1 MMNTQQQSFEPLP
14 QSGNPSGNAVGAD
27 WGGVSGRA
35 ITTWENQLLN
45 EWLADAFG
53 YYAIQL
59 GHYGRIAALG
69 GNRCS
74 ERYAIERGHE
84 CVQPSQPDEAGV
96 RRLDVADFS
105 VLPFSSDSLDVV
117 ILPHTLDEH
126 PDPHGVLR
134 EAYRVLRAEGRM
146 IILGCNP
153 FSLWGLQARYAR
165 WLDCN
170 GPRRFGL
177 YRNLQ
182 HAPLH
187 LTRLKDWLEL
197 LNCDVMQ
204 GKYGCYTPYVT
215 QQKWLERSAWLEKAG
230 DRWWGFAGAV
240 YALLVVKRVYSPTLV
255 GLIDE
260 KKASKKWVVQPA
272 VRVDGRIETPTQA
285 LSTGNHNE

>member
-1 MMNTQQQSFEPLP
+1 MSANKQFSSESTNP
-14 QSGNPSGNAVGAD
+14 QRLTLRAYWDS
-27 WGGVSGRA
+27 VSGRA
-35 ITTWENQLLN
+35 VSAWEAQLLN
-45 EWLADAFG
+45 DWLADAFG

-59 GHYGRIAALG
+59 GQNGRIAALA

-74 ERYAIERGHE
+74 ERYAIERGYAHT
-84 CVQPSQPDEAGV
+84 QPSQPDEHGV

-105 VLPFSSDSLDVV
+105 VLPFSSDSLDWV

-146 IILGCNP
+146 IILGFNP
-153 FSLWGLQARYAR
+153 LSLWGMQAKFHR
-165 WLDCN
+165 WFGCDEQ
-170 GPRRFGL
+170 RFGV
-177 YRNLQ
+177 YR
-182 HAPLH
+182 HIPHSPLH
-187 LTRLKDWLEL
+187 ISRLKDWIEL

-215 QQKWLERSAWLEKAG
+215 QEKWLQRTQWLEKAG
-230 DRWWGFAGAV
+230 DRWWGFGGAV

-260 KKASKKWVVQPA
+260 KKTMKPWRVQPA
-272 VRVDGRIETPTQA
+272 VRVETPNASRVVTTTSHE
-285 LSTGNHNE
+285 LNIEK

>member
-1 MMNTQQQSFEPLP
+1 MSAYKQSSSATRSASLPL
-14 QSGNPSGNAVGAD
+14 SAD
-27 WGGVSGRA
+27 WDSVSGRA
-35 ITTWENQLLN
+35 VSAWESQLLN

-59 GHYGRIAALG
+59 GQNGRIAALN

-84 CVQPSQPDEAGV
+84 HPQSSQPNAFGV
-96 RRLDVADFS
+96 RQLDVADFS
-105 VLPFSSDSLDVV
+105 VLPFSSDSLDWV

-146 IILGCNP
+146 IILGFNP
-153 FSLWGLQARYAR
+153 FSLWGAQARLR
-165 WLDCN
+165 HW
-170 GPRRFGL
+170 FGCAEPGFGV
-177 YRNLQ
+177 YR
-182 HAPLH
+182 HMPHPPLH
-187 LTRLKDWLEL
+187 ISRLKDWIEL

-204 GKYGCYTPYVT
+204 GKYGCYTPYVM
-215 QQKWLERSAWLEKAG
+215 QEKWLQRTQWLEKAG

-260 KKASKKWVVQPA
+260 KKTMKPWRVQPA
-272 VRVDGRIETPTQA
+272 VRVETPNA
-285 LSTGNHNE
+285 SRVAHATGHPLNTEK

>member
-1 MMNTQQQSFEPLP
+1 MSTQQQSFEPLP
-14 QSGNPSGNAVGAD
+14 PSGASSDNTTGAD
-27 WGGVSGRA
+27 WLCVSGRA
-35 ITTWENQLLN
+35 VTAWEQQLLN

-59 GHYGRIAALG
+59 GHYGRIAALA

-74 ERYAIERGHE
+74 ERYAIERGYEHI
-84 CVQPSQPDEAGV
+84 QPSQPDEAGV

-153 FSLWGLQARYAR
+153 LSLWGLQAKFQSQ
-165 WLDCN
+165 N
-170 GPRRFGL
+170 RFGVYPHL
-177 YRNLQ
+177 P
-182 HAPLH
+182 HPPLH
-187 LTRLKDWLEL
+187 IGRLKDWIEL

-230 DRWWGFAGAV
+230 VRWWGFAGAV

-260 KKASKKWVVQPA
+260 KKLNKKWVVQPA
-272 VRVDGRIETPTQA
+272 VRVDGRIETSEQA
-285 LSTGNHNE
+285 LATQHHE

>member
-1 MMNTQQQSFEPLP
+1 MSTYSQPSTNISPKPNTAIQAYWDS
-14 QSGNPSGNAVGAD
+14 
-27 WGGVSGRA
+27 VSGRA
-35 ITTWENQLLN
+35 VTAWETQLLN

-59 GHYGRIAALG
+59 GHNGRIAALA

-74 ERYAIERGHE
+74 ERYAIERGYEH
-84 CVQPSQPDEAGV
+84 VQPSQPDEAGV
-96 RRLDVADFS
+96 RRLDVADFA

-153 FSLWGLQARYAR
+153 FSLWGAQAKIQG
-165 WLDCN
+165 DQ
-170 GPRRFGL
+170 RFGL
-177 YRNLQ
+177 YRNLP

-230 DRWWGFAGAV
+230 DRWW
-240 YALLVVKRVYSPTLV
+240 
-255 GLIDE
+255 
-260 KKASKKWVVQPA
+260 
-272 VRVDGRIETPTQA
+272 
-285 LSTGNHNE
+285 